1 MFGRLQLY
9 IFIGIFVFGA
19 LTAGYY
25 SWRSGIEREALLE
38 YNQHQLEQSLRDKEE
53 MRKQLQ
59 LIELR
64 QKEIQAENEA
74 AKKVF
79 KEDMNSIA
87 ADLDKK
93 EVIET
98 DRTSSQIL
106 KDTVNKLKDHVK

>member
-9 IFIGIFVFGA
+9 IVAGIFLFGA

-38 YNQHQLEQSLRDKEE
+38 YNQKQLEQSIKDKEE
-53 MRKQLQ
+53 MRKQLEN
-59 LIELR
+59 IELR

-74 AKKVF
+74 SKKVF
-79 KEDMNSIA
+79 KEDMNTIA

-98 DRTSSQIL
+98 DRTSSKVL